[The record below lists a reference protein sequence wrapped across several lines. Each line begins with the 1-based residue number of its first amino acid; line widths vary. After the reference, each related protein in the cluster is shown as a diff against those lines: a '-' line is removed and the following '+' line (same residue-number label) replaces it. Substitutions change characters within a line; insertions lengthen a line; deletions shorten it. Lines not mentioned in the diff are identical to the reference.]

1 MEKNQLISRQIDSL
15 DKRNKKIFLTNKSK
29 LIKKHSIK
37 IAEKT
42 LIETLG
48 GIDHKD
54 LKISKKVLKQINKNL
69 ED

>member
-1 MEKNQLISRQIDSL
+1 MTFKSRL
-15 DKRNKKIFLTNKSK
+15 LKKD
-29 LIKKHSIK
+29 SIK

-42 LIETLG
+42 LIEILD

-69 ED
+69 AE